1 MSKAR
6 VQSKKN
12 FELTWNTSDGS
23 KDEYQTIINMLMKFA
38 SDSNNFN
45 AQDEYQKYKDSLK
58 SEPILSAKPKK
69 AELIIYENIEK
80 KNKAKTEKD
89 LSTIY
94 DVIMNIKGGNIECI
108 PRLFKSLNS
117 MKMRVLFLSKVG
129 YELINNMKKDTKK
142 FSKKEITK
150 INLIIS
156 EIYITIMNFGNTFSL
171 FEMDKKLSDEY
182 KKLIKSIETYLKK
195 IESDPIKDQLLENIK
210 LSPLNM
216 FPSKRTSLDEWQI
229 NALKMIDDGKSIVI
243 CAPTSSGKTVISQYV
258 ATIRKKD
265 SICLYV
271 APTEPLA
278 LQIAAMLRQLVGL
291 GVYVV
296 SEHVNFTHD
305 RDCKIIV
312 GTPRELEIFLT
323 DFSDFEKISW
333 AVFDE
338 IHELNG
344 KNGISYERLFHQTN
358 TNILALSATVEKS
371 NAEMLCTYWSFLTKK
386 PVELIY
392 HERRFINLTKNIWNG
407 EEIIELHP
415 FACLDF
421 EKLKAGYY
429 LNANLSMT
437 PLQVYKLWYFMDE
450 IFAENDMEDCDPDS
464 FFINPSEFL
473 TLTRVF
479 EYEKFLMKKLFRLS
493 KNSENENAFKK
504 LKAVFSLNLD
514 VKGEFNIVSASLKLK
529 QKNMN
534 PAIIFNRNPYKCH
547 EWLIELIDTLER
559 LEKEKYPS
567 YREELESKNKLFK
580 VYCEGRKSL
589 ENQKVGRDERFKTPE
604 DRDEAVKE
612 YDDKHEALMLQGK
625 SQTSEVDVY
634 APHPDFAFG
643 ISQITGDQMR
653 EVRIALKRALY
664 KEGRGMQISY
674 EHPLMRAIQRGIA
687 VFTRDMDHQ
696 YQRTVQ
702 ELTLNRKIGI
712 VISDE
717 SLAFG
722 INMPIKTSVITGSK
736 PNDVIPSWLLQQMA
750 GRAGR
755 RGYDTAGDI
764 VYADLDFMQTINV
777 SYPILTGH
785 QEFRYPY
792 MAILEQKLPVETV
805 KRMIGF
811 SLYEFISTGEFSE
824 DLEFY
829 KKSKAIISK
838 HQLFGNEDLLINL
851 AYCKDK
857 DSPIRWLKSLS
868 LIEEYMEQQIYPNGR
883 VDQYGN
889 LNKEN
894 SSIFAQRILF
904 NILLALFEENDL
916 NSPYI
921 FDIPDDFLEIWNE
934 IHYDSTTKIEPEF
947 GNEFIKIFE
956 ENRFPPEISHEKEFE
971 LMERIVNLGNIIRIL
986 HNYAPE
992 KSITKKILADV
1003 FERMKDLRSKY
1014 KF

>member
-1 MSKAR
+1 MSNAK
-6 VQSKKN
+6 VQSMRV

-45 AQDEYQKYKDSLK
+45 AQEEYQKYKDSLK
-58 SEPILSAKPKK
+58 TEPILSSKPKK
-69 AELIIYENIEK
+69 AELIIQANIDK
-80 KNKAKTEKD
+80 KNQAKLAKD
-89 LSTIY
+89 LATID
-94 DVIMNIKGGNIECI
+94 DVIFNIRAGNIECI
-108 PRLFKSLNS
+108 SGLFKNLSS
-117 MKMRVLFLSKVG
+117 MKMRVLFLANVG
-129 YELINNMKKDTKK
+129 NELVNRLTKGKIEFSLDEINSM
-142 FSKKEITK
+142 
-150 INLIIS
+150 NLIIS
-156 EIYITIMNFGNTFSL
+156 EIYITINSFGNTVSL
-171 FEMDKKLSDEY
+171 FEMDKKLSEKY
-182 KKLIKSIETYLKK
+182 SKSMKSIESYLKK
-195 IESDPIKDQLLENIK
+195 IEADHIKDQLLENIK
-210 LSPLNM
+210 LSPLNK
-216 FPSKRTSLDEWQI
+216 FPTKRTSLDEWQI
-229 NALKMIDDGKSIVI
+229 NALRLIDEGKSIVI

-258 ATIRKKD
+258 ATIRKTD

-296 SEHVNFTHD
+296 TEHVNFTQD

-312 GTPRELEIFLT
+312 GTPRELEIFLS
-323 DFSDFEKISW
+323 DFSGFKKISW

-344 KNGISYERLFHQTN
+344 NNGISYERLFHQTN

-371 NAEMLCTYWSFLTKK
+371 NAETLCQYWSLLTRK

-407 EEIIELHP
+407 EEIVELHP
-415 FACLDF
+415 VACLDF
-421 EKLKAGYY
+421 ERLNAGYY

-450 IFAENDMEDCDPDS
+450 FFAENDMEDCDPDS
-464 FFINPSEFL
+464 FFTNPAEFL

-479 EYEKFLMKKLFRLS
+479 EYEKFLMRKLYQLS
-493 KNSENENAFKK
+493 QNSANNNAFMK
-504 LKAVFSLNLD
+504 LKAAFSINLE
-514 VKGEFNIVSASLKLK
+514 VNGEFNIVLAALKLK
-529 QKNMN
+529 QKKMT
-534 PAIIFNRNPYKCH
+534 PAIIFNRNPHKCH

-559 LEKEKYPS
+559 IEKEKYPN
-567 YREELESKNKLFK
+567 YREELELKDKLFK
-580 VYCEGRKSL
+580 AYYEGRKSL
-589 ENQKVGRDERFKTPE
+589 ENQKVGREERFKTPE

-612 YDDKHEALMLQGK
+612 YDAKHEALMMQGK
-625 SQTSEVDVY
+625 SQTFFVDIY

-643 ISQITGDQMR
+643 ITQISGDQMR

-664 KEGRGMQISY
+664 KEGRGMQITY

-696 YQRTVQ
+696 YQRMVQ

-722 INMPIKTSVITGSK
+722 INMPIKTSVITGSR

-764 VYADLDFMQTINV
+764 VYADLDFIQTINV

-785 QEFRYPY
+785 DEFRYPY
-792 MAILEQKLPVETV
+792 MAILEQKLPVDTV

-811 SLYEFISTGEFSE
+811 SLKKFVTNGEFSE
-824 DLEFY
+824 DTEFY
-829 KKSKAIISK
+829 RNSKEIVSK
-838 HQLFGNEDLLINL
+838 HQLIGNENLLINL
-851 AYCKDK
+851 SHCKDK
-857 DSPIRWLKSLS
+857 DAPIRWLDSLS

-883 VDQYGN
+883 IDQFGK
-889 LNKEN
+889 LNKP
-894 SSIFAQRILF
+894 SPSIYAQKVLF

-916 NSPYI
+916 SSPFI

-934 IHYDSTTKIEPEF
+934 ARYYSTRMIEPEF

-956 ENRFPPEISHEKEFE
+956 ENRFPPEISHEKEFA
-971 LMERIVNLGNIIRIL
+971 LMERIVNLGDIIRVL
-986 HNYAPE
+986 HKYAPE
-992 KSITKKILADV
+992 NSLTKQVLADV
-1003 FERMKDLRSKY
+1003 FERMKDIRSKY

>member
-1 MSKAR
+1 MSKR
-6 VQSKKN
+6 VQSKA
-12 FELTWNTSDGS
+12 FELTWNTSDGA

-45 AQDEYQKYKDSLK
+45 AQEEYQKYKDSLK
-58 SEPILSAKPKK
+58 SEHSLANMSKK
-69 AELIIYENIEK
+69 AAAIISANIEK
-80 KNKAKTEKD
+80 KNQARLEKD
-89 LSTIY
+89 LKTID
-94 DVIMNIKGGNIECI
+94 DVIFNIKEGNIECI
-108 PRLFKSLNS
+108 SRLFKTLSS
-117 MKMRVLFLSKVG
+117 MKLRVLYLANVG
-129 YELINNMKKDTKK
+129 NELITRLKKNKSDY
-142 FSKKEITK
+142 SENEIK
-150 INLIIS
+150 NINLIIS
-156 EIYITIMNFGNTFSL
+156 EIFITVMNFGNTISL
-171 FEMDKKLSDEY
+171 FEMDKKLADEY
-182 KKLIKSIETYLKK
+182 KKLMKSINSYLKK
-195 IESDPIKDQLLENIK
+195 IEADPIKDQLLENIK

-216 FPSKRTSLDEWQI
+216 FPAKRTSLDEWQI

-296 SEHVNFTHD
+296 TEHVNFTQD

-323 DFSDFEKISW
+323 DFTDFEKISW

-371 NAEMLCTYWSFLTKK
+371 NAESLCKYWALLTKK

-407 EEIIELHP
+407 DEIVELHP

-421 EKLKAGYY
+421 EKLKIGYY

-450 IFAENDMEDCDPDS
+450 VFAENDMEDCDPDS
-464 FFINPSEFL
+464 FFTDPDEFL

-479 EYEKFLMKKLFRLS
+479 EYEKFLMKKLYELS
-493 KNSENENAFKK
+493 QNSANESAFMK
-504 LKAVFSLNLD
+504 LKSAFSINLE
-514 VKGEFNIVSASLKLK
+514 VKGEFNIVSAALKLK
-529 QKNMN
+529 QKKMT
-534 PAIIFNRNPYKCH
+534 PAIIFNRNPHKCH
-547 EWLIELIDTLER
+547 EWLLELINTLER
-559 LEKEKYPS
+559 IEKEKYPN
-567 YREELESKNKLFK
+567 YREELEFKDKLFK
-580 VYCEGRKSL
+580 AYCEGREAL
-589 ENQKVGRDERFKTPE
+589 ENQKVGREERFKTPE
-604 DRDEAVKE
+604 DRDDAVKE
-612 YDDKHEALMLQGK
+612 YEAKHEALMLQGK
-625 SQTSEVDVY
+625 SQTSEVDIY

-643 ISQITGDQMR
+643 ISQISGDQMR

-664 KEGRGMQISY
+664 KEGRGMQITY

-696 YQRTVQ
+696 YQRMVQ

-785 QEFRYPY
+785 DEFRYPY
-792 MAILEQKLPVETV
+792 MAVLEQKLPVDTV

-811 SLYEFISTGEFSE
+811 SLKKFITTGEFSE

-829 KKSKAIISK
+829 KKSKAIVSK
-838 HQLFGNEDLLINL
+838 HKLFGHENFLINL
-851 AYCKDK
+851 SHCKDK
-857 DSPIRWLKSLS
+857 DAPIRWLDSLS

-889 LNKEN
+889 LNKAN
-894 SSIFAQRILF
+894 SSIYAQKVLF
-904 NILLALFEENDL
+904 NILLALFEENNL
-916 NSPYI
+916 SSPFI
-921 FDIPDDFLEIWNE
+921 FDIPDDFLEIWNGAR
-934 IHYDSTTKIEPEF
+934 YYSTTMIEPEF

-971 LMERIVNLGNIIRIL
+971 LMERVVNLGDIIRVL

-992 KSITKKILADV
+992 KSITKEILADV